1 MPAIEAARRRV
12 DEAARDAAE
21 RADQI
26 RAQGA
31 TVRWFTSAVLGNDHA
46 MAPGTVIGHEEYRR
60 RPAGTRVR
68 MSAAASTRCIRG
80 SAPLSVPFQTGGAH
94 AQRLVNLPVTRG
106 RRPQGCSSTALTVH
120 DRGGQRSN
128 RPPPLPPG
136 CRVVLTRTE
145 PGPYGKPSFHHQ

>member
-1 MPAIEAARRRV
+1 MPAIEAAGRRV

-68 MSAAASTRCIRG
+68 MSAAASTRYIRG
-80 SAPLSVPFQTGGAH
+80 SAPLSVPSQTGGVH
-94 AQRLVNLPVTRG
+94 AQWLVNLPVTCG
-106 RRPQGCSSTALTVH
+106 RRPQGCSSTALIVR
-120 DRGGQRSN
+120 DRGLVRSH
-128 RPPPLPPG
+128 RAHP
-136 CRVVLTRTE
+136 
-145 PGPYGKPSFHHQ
+145 